1 MHQETL
7 PDASHDLLASLTIH
21 GGTELSGW
29 ILAGGTGLALQLGHR
44 VSNDFDFFRTHGMNA
59 ASLFRKLA
67 EVGPCETLQS
77 GERTLSVL
85 LSGVRLSF
93 FQIGDPF
100 LFRAAPYSFF
110 SVADRRDIALM
121 KLLAVTNRGSRKDFV
136 DLFAILQTGPV
147 LQECLTLLPRKYGP
161 GRLNPYQVVTSL
173 TYFEDAEAEPM
184 PRMLQPFD
192 WVECKEFFVREAR
205 TLVLP

>member
-21 GGTELSGW
+21 GGTEISGW

-44 VSNDFDFFRTHGMNA
+44 VSDDFDFFRTHGMNA
-59 ASLFRKLA
+59 ASLFKKLA

-93 FQIGDPF
+93 FQIDDPF

-136 DLFAILQTGPV
+136 DLHAILQSGPTLSDY
-147 LQECLTLLPRKYGP
+147 LQLLPQKYGP
-161 GRLNPYQVVTSL
+161 GRLNAYQVVMSL
-173 TYFEDAEAEPM
+173 TYFDDAEAEPP
-184 PRMLQPFD
+184 PRMLAPFE
-192 WVECKEFFVREAR
+192 WSLCKEFFVRAVR
-205 TLVLP
+205 ALVLP